1 MHRAKAQD
9 RSRHGRGAPR
19 VVCDAFHRS
28 PVAAIASQPEEH
40 VRYDQVSHEHV
51 RRRFLDLL
59 IEELAHET
67 PAEHPR
73 LVALGDELFS
83 GLGEQRLA
91 WGFEVLIN
99 GLLTTPRPTP

>member
-1 MHRAKAQD
+1 MARPSKYPRELRERA
-9 RSRHGRGAPR
+9 
-19 VVCDAFHRS
+19 V
-28 PVAAIASQPEEH
+28 EL
-40 VRYDQVSHEHV
+40 

-99 GLLTTPRPTP
+99 GLLTTPRPTPQ